1 MCAQLTDNSQHGSH
15 VTMKAIALIIAGLLA
30 APDTVDGFLPIP
42 SHELQKLTSRRASP
56 ITQKPKTYVASL
68 LEASIFTQKDLPL
81 NRPHERSIF
90 YFYSC
95 VGISLMLLWARK
107 TLSQMHVESFLG
119 LLWVG
124 MIMAISFLEAWVKFK
139 APFLRKHVAVDV
151 GRHVFCALNAAELAL
166 AASFWI
172 GRVIL
177 APARRVRVA
186 FVPPAVATASLLM
199 EVLFISP
206 KLYFRAK
213 HKIVDAASDE
223 QLLEE
228 EKAVLRKIQDEIR
241 DKPLPPAKWH
251 FVYVLLESAK
261 VTSLTWFVLSTWTR

>member
-1 MCAQLTDNSQHGSH
+1 
-15 VTMKAIALIIAGLLA
+15 MKAIALIIAGLLA
-30 APDTVDGFLPIP
+30 ALDNVDGFIMSP
-42 SHELQKLTSRRASP
+42 SQKLQKPTSRRALP
-56 ITQKPKTYVASL
+56 ITPKPKTCVK
-68 LEASIFTQKDLPL
+68 LEASIATRKDLPL

-95 VGISLMLLWARK
+95 VGISLMVLWARK
-107 TLSQMHVESFLG
+107 ILSQVHVESFLG

-166 AASFWI
+166 ATSFWI
-172 GRVIL
+172 GRVVL
-177 APARRVRVA
+177 APARQVRMA
-186 FVPPAVATASLLM
+186 FVLPAVATASLLM

-213 HKIVDAASDE
+213 YKIVNAASDE
-223 QLLEE
+223 QLLDE
-228 EKAVLRKIQDEIR
+228 EKSVLRSLQDEIR

-251 FVYVLLESAK
+251 FAYVLLESAK
-261 VTSLTWFVLSTWTR
+261 VMCLTWFVLSTWTR